1 MARAAESRPSEEA
14 LALDRRLL
22 KLKAAIRERWLDLGE
37 VLAEIQQTLAYRE
50 LGFRNFQQYVED
62 RLAISPRWA
71 NYLVCMVRKA
81 ERFGVSREILAE
93 VQVSKTM
100 EIFRLD
106 NPQKAREM
114 VEETAEKGTP
124 LKEVKRQVAAA
135 LGQDEE
141 DEPQPVRKVWYFA
154 ESQWTVVSQAI
165 KAVQMNTGSDSETY
179 AVELICADYLAG
191 LGLEAESDL
200 STSE

>member
-1 MARAAESRPSEEA
+1 MARAAESKPSEEA

-22 KLKAAIRERWLDLGE
+22 KLKGDIRRRWLDLGE

-50 LGFRNFQQYVED
+50 LGFRNFQGYVED

-81 ERFGVSREILAE
+81 ERFGVSRETLAS

-106 NPQKAREM
+106 DPQKARELIEQT
-114 VEETAEKGTP
+114 VEQGTP
-124 LKEVKRQVAAA
+124 LKEVKRRVAAA
-135 LGQDEE
+135 LGQAEE

-154 ESQWTVVSQAI
+154 ESQWNVIGQAI
-165 KAVQMNTGSDSETY
+165 KAVQCNTGSDSETY
-179 AVELICADYLAG
+179 AIELICADYLAG
-191 LGLEAESDL
+191 IGLDIKQQK
-200 STSE
+200 STRR

>member
-1 MARAAESRPSEEA
+1 MKRATKTTPSKEA

-22 KLKAAIRERWLDLGE
+22 RLKGDIRRRWLDLGE

-50 LGFRNFQQYVED
+50 LGFWNFQQYVED

-81 ERFGVSREILAE
+81 KRFGISQETLAE

-106 NPQKAREM
+106 DPQKARDL
-114 VEETAEKGTP
+114 VEKTVEKGTP
-124 LKEVKRQVAAA
+124 LKEIKRQVAIA
-135 LGQDEE
+135 LGEAE
-141 DEPQPVRKVWYFA
+141 DGPQPVRKVWYFA

-165 KAVQMNTGSDSETY
+165 KAVQMNTGSESETY
-179 AVELICADYLAG
+179 AIELICADYLAG
-191 LGLEAESDL
+191 IGLDTESL
-200 STSE
+200 QTKRQ

>member
-1 MARAAESRPSEEA
+1 MAREGESTPSEA
-14 LALDRRLL
+14 ARGLDRRLL
-22 KLKAAIRERWLDLGE
+22 ELKAAIRQRWLDLGE
-37 VLAEIQQTLAYRE
+37 VLAEIQETLAYRE
-50 LGFRNFQQYVED
+50 LGFRNFQAYVED

-81 ERFGVSREILAE
+81 RRFGVSRETLKE

-106 NPQKAREM
+106 DPQKAREM
-114 VEETAEKGTP
+114 VEQTAEKGTP

-135 LGQDEE
+135 LGQAEA

-154 ESQWTVVSQAI
+154 ESQWAVVSQAI

-179 AVELICADYLAG
+179 AIELICADYLAG
-191 LGLEAESDL
+191 IGIEPAREE
-200 STSE
+200 TET